1 MITAFDPQMDP
12 MYFFGEFTKVKVIDP
27 AAPPIMVGNP
37 VIDPTKPFTIEIEW
51 TLKGFFVPPWLS
63 ALDNPSGS
71 KRWLVEAY
79 AESMGPGQEKRIA
92 EINVPVGPP
101 YNQPKTYS
109 ATLTVP
115 AGTLQ
120 EHVPGPAGPSGIYK
134 LTISAFLDSTLGLPG
149 YDISGYATGTVIR
162 AENPV

>member
-12 MYFFGEFTKVKVIDP
+12 IYFIGEFTKVEVID
-27 AAPPIMVGNP
+27 AAPPIIVGNP
-37 VIDPTKPFTIEIEW
+37 NLDPSKPYWIEVEW

-71 KRWLVEAY
+71 KRWVVEAY
-79 AESMGPGQEKRIA
+79 ATPMGPGQEKKIA
-92 EINVPVGPP
+92 EINIPVGPP

-109 ATLTVP
+109 ATLTVL
-115 AGTLQ
+115 AGELQ
-120 EHVPGPAGPSGIYK
+120 EHTPGGPSGIYK
-134 LTISAFLDSTLGLPG
+134 LTISAFLDTPLGLPG
-149 YDISGYATGTVIR
+149 YAISGYATGTVIR